1 MQKLRNLA
9 KNYQN
14 DLKKYDIHLDENIDV
29 SEYVKLFSDVVLHT
43 FYSTGCNDFF
53 CLHCVT
59 SMRATKMVT
68 KYLDTKKAYE
78 LLINYWRAF
87 ICMFIALGRPNVKEH
102 KVTEDEVKDLSWEKI
117 IQKAFQTDDEHRIKL
132 VYVCYEESKE
142 RGNKPFYLHTAYKT
156 LEPVD
161 WNF

>member
-1 MQKLRNLA
+1 YEILEKIRNDSTFNSLNGGIMQKLRNLA

-43 FYSTGCNDFF
+43 FYSTGCYDFF

-68 KYLDTKKAYE
+68 KYLDTKTAYE

-102 KVTEDEVKDLSWEKI
+102 KVTE
-117 IQKAFQTDDEHRIKL
+117 
-132 VYVCYEESKE
+132 
-142 RGNKPFYLHTAYKT
+142 
-156 LEPVD
+156 
-161 WNF
+161 